1 MIEFDLQDNG
11 NTDESD
17 ADGANDQDAKIVG
30 DDDDHEHFA
39 VDDDIDFLLILT
51 QELHTSDL
59 LERTIVLA
67 SSQTNRSL
75 SC

>member
-39 VDDDIDFLLILT
+39 VDDDIDFLLIW
-51 QELHTSDL
+51 
-59 LERTIVLA
+59 
-67 SSQTNRSL
+67 
-75 SC
+75 